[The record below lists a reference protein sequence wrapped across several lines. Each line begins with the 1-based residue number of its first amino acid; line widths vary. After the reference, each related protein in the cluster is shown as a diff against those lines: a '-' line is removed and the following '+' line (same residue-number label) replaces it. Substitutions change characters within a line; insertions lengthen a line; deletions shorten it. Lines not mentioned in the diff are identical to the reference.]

1 MSGYNERTGVF
12 ELTYTKA
19 EYYFRRDTL
28 PFERDLSMP
37 FMQFVAKLF
46 VYYGYQLIS
55 GGRRFIRVRATPAQ
69 VWEVL
74 SGEVS
79 RF

>member
-19 EYYFRRDTL
+19 EYWYRRKSL
-28 PFERDLSMP
+28 PFERDASMP

-46 VYYGYQLIS
+46 VHYGYQLIS
-55 GGRRFIRVRATPAQ
+55 GGKRFIRVRANPAQ

-74 SGEVS
+74 SGQKS
-79 RF
+79 D